1 MKVEPDGKILL
12 VKTNI
17 PYTEQINVTKFN
29 RGQTPRFFLAS
40 CPPHSF
46 GLLLIVLR
54 LFTSRYFF
62 RNRMAFGV
70 TFKPKKPVSW

>member
-40 CPPHSF
+40 SSF
-46 GLLLIVLR
+46 LWP
-54 LFTSRYFF
+54 FTHCFALVHIKVF
-62 RNRMAFGV
+62 L
-70 TFKPKKPVSW
+70 P